1 MTNDPSQPLRI
12 QLDPSGAS
20 SQTAGGGDV
29 CVPNISPKERQLRK
43 KFAIQQFA
51 LSLIVLAVL
60 VALDVNPLW
69 RLLLYF
75 MFSAA
80 ATAYIQA
87 LDKT

>member
-1 MTNDPSQPLRI
+1 MTNDPSQPPRI
-12 QLDPSGAS
+12 QFDPTGAS
-20 SQTAGGGDV
+20 SQAVAGDT

-43 KFAIQQFA
+43 KFAIQQFVVA
-51 LSLIVLAVL
+51 LGVLAVL
-60 VALDVNPLW
+60 VYLGVNPLW

-80 ATAYIQA
+80 TTSYIQA

>member
-1 MTNDPSQPLRI
+1 MSNNPI
-12 QLDPSGAS
+12 QFDPSGAS
-20 SQTAGGGDV
+20 SQAVGDV

-43 KFAIQQFA
+43 KFAIQQF
-51 LSLIVLAVL
+51 LVTLVVLAVL
-60 VALDVNPLW
+60 VYLDVNPLW

-80 ATAYIQA
+80 TTSYIQA